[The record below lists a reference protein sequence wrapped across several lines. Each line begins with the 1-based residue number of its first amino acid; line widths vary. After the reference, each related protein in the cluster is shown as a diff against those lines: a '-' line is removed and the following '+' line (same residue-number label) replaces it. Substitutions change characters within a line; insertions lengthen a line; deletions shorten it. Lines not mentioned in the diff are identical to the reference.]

1 MWRIF
6 IYIFVFYPF
15 ETILSSMNPVPVIY
29 NVSLQMSDYNS
40 TIINGTCNECLCAMV
55 LNPTSIYAFNCFQNN
70 ATCEIFSNSFNTSSF
85 SLRNNSASS
94 VYFISLPTSDKSVA
108 TTVVA
113 QSTSSFTSKSLLC
126 ELHQEISLSNDLSIP
141 I

>member
-1 MWRIF
+1 
-6 IYIFVFYPF
+6 
-15 ETILSSMNPVPVIY
+15 MNPVPVIY

>member
-1 MWRIF
+1 
-6 IYIFVFYPF
+6 
-15 ETILSSMNPVPVIY
+15 MNQIPLIY
-29 NVSLQMSDYNS
+29 NVSLQMSNYNS

-70 ATCEIFSNSFNTSSF
+70 ETCEIFSKAFNASSF
-85 SLRNNSASS
+85 LLRNNSASS
-94 VYFISLPTSDKSVA
+94 VYFISLPISDKSLA
-108 TTVVA
+108 TTVVT

>member
-6 IYIFVFYPF
+6 SYVLVFYPF
-15 ETILSSMNPVPVIY
+15 ETILSSMNQIPVIY

-55 LNPTSIYAFNCFQNN
+55 LNKTSIYAFNCFQNN
-70 ATCEIFSNSFNTSSF
+70 GTCEIFSKAFNTSSF

-94 VYFISLPTSDKSVA
+94 VYFISLPISDKSLA

-113 QSTSSFTSKSLLC
+113 QSTSKSLLC